1 MNLDSIASNLQ
12 QIAGLIGS
20 LTVVGSALIWVYNK
34 FIGRPREKKRLEHEE
49 KQQKILT
56 DALKPI
62 NQFIE
67 ESRSDR
73 KALNQIAI
81 ENKVHLKEHDVKIAE
96 MDDRLI
102 IVETLQGVDGQTR
115 KHYTEV
121 YKGKENK

>member
-49 KQQKILT
+49 KQQRILT

-62 NQFIE
+62 SQFIE

-81 ENKVHLKEHDVKIAE
+81 ENKGHVHRTSISYAVCL
-96 MDDRLI
+96 
-102 IVETLQGVDGQTR
+102 
-115 KHYTEV
+115 
-121 YKGKENK
+121 